1 LDFATAF
8 VVIVH
13 FSFDTLVSY
22 FIVGGAGVPRRW
34 PALDLWRR
42 IHQSDRD
49 AVLPLQG
56 PLVLPLRLET
66 LGEGEFEH
74 SNTARKNL
82 KEEKSVNG
90 LIIGGGYSGNTVF
103 EEQQTPVLSK

>member
-1 LDFATAF
+1 

-13 FSFDTLVSY
+13 FSYETVVSY
-22 FIVGGAGVPRRW
+22 FYCTVGCAGVPRWR

-42 IHQSDRD
+42 IHESDRD

-74 SNTARKNL
+74 SNRARIKFY
-82 KEEKSVNG
+82 EENSVYG
-90 LIIGGGYSGNTVF
+90 LIISGEYSGKHVF
-103 EEQQTPVLSK
+103 EEQQTPVLSN

>member
-1 LDFATAF
+1 MTPLC
-8 VVIVH
+8 
-13 FSFDTLVSY
+13 Y
-22 FIVGGAGVPRRW
+22 FYCTVGGAGVPRRR

-66 LGEGEFEH
+66 LGEGECEH
-74 SNTARKNL
+74 FNAAKRNFYDKKIL
-82 KEEKSVNG
+82 ELVEVNI
-90 LIIGGGYSGNTVF
+90 LF
-103 EEQQTPVLSK
+103 F